1 MSSFRVVLT
10 QSFRQSKLHCAGP
23 GVASP
28 QGNSNTFCKRRVNIV
43 LFKETGKA
51 RKTPDVHG
59 EGGFQERNI
68 T

>member
-1 MSSFRVVLT
+1 MSSFLVVLT
-10 QSFRQSKLHCAGP
+10 QFFQQSKLPCAGP
-23 GVASP
+23 GVESP
-28 QGNSNTFCKRRVNIV
+28 RGNSNTFCKRRVNIV

-51 RKTPDVHG
+51 RKTPNVHG